1 MVDTATTRT
10 MWGRTF
16 DLVTCE
22 HCDRTIA
29 TREHLATIDDGIDH
43 KQEEP
48 ELCDACKRRRS
59 SERLTTL
66 L

>member
-22 HCDRTIA
+22 HCDRTIT

-43 KQEEP
+43 KAEEP